1 MKQRRRTGRIVWA
14 VILGHFL
21 LVSVQVGGGPR
32 GNALENVT
40 FRGFS
45 EVQRL
50 LAAARDTTVRAWSWY
65 IDLRNVRVENER
77 LIRTVADLQLLLQEQ
92 QAQVQ
97 QVQGLQNLLGL
108 RQTVDLRTVGARV
121 IGVSVTPYVRTVTVD
136 RGVEDGVHAEAVVM
150 VPGGVVGRVVGA
162 PAPRAARVQLLVDD
176 RAAVGARVER
186 TRVAGVVTV
195 GADATVLRMEY
206 VANHED
212 VRIGDRIV
220 TSGTDGIYP
229 AGFAIGTVT
238 AVAVGS
244 DIDLSIV
251 VVPAVEFSRLEDVLI
266 VVSEAPLPAL
276 AVASE

>member
-1 MKQRRRTGRIVWA
+1 MLA

-21 LVSVQVGGGPR
+21 LVSAQVGGGPR
-32 GNALENVT
+32 GNALENVA

-45 EVQRL
+45 EMQRL
-50 LAAARDTTVRAWSWY
+50 LAAARDTTVRAWSRY

-77 LIRTVADLQLLLQEQ
+77 LTRTVADLQLLLQEQ

-108 RQTVDLRTVGARV
+108 RQTVDLRTVAARV

-136 RGVEDGVHAEAVVM
+136 RGVEDGVYAEAVVM
-150 VPGGVVGRVVGA
+150 APGGVVGRVVGA
-162 PAPRAARVQLLVDD
+162 PVPRAARVQLLVDA

-195 GADATVLRMEY
+195 GADATELRMEY

-212 VRIGDRIV
+212 VRAGDRIV
-220 TSGTDGIYP
+220 TSGGDGIYP
-229 AGFAIGTVT
+229 AGFAIGTVA
-238 AVAVGS
+238 AVAPGS
-244 DIDLSIV
+244 GIDLSIR

-266 VVSEAPLPAL
+266 VLSEGPLPVL